1 MKKLILFSILLIVP
15 ISLFAQPPRGQFD
28 GMRKPPRRQQIEML
42 RIWKMT
48 EELDLTEQQAE
59 KFFPKL
65 RNEDKKIEEL
75 EQQRQKIFRNLH
87 EDVKKGEIDAKELDK
102 TINDLTEIQTDIIQK
117 HARFIRDMDGILS
130 TDQQARLI
138 IFRHRFRER
147 MVDMMRDVQRNRMNK
162 GKMRRR

>member
-15 ISLFAQPPRGQFD
+15 ISLFAQPPGSQFD
-28 GMRKPPRRQQIEML
+28 RMRKPPRRQQIEML

-117 HARFIRDMDGILS
+117 HARFIRDMDGILY

>member
-1 MKKLILFSILLIVP
+1 MKKLILFGILLIVP

-28 GMRKPPRRQQIEML
+28 GMRKPQRRQQIEML

>member
-15 ISLFAQPPRGQFD
+15 ISLFAQPPGSQFD
-28 GMRKPPRRQQIEML
+28 RMRKPPRRQQIEML

-75 EQQRQKIFRNLH
+75 EQQRQKIFRNPH

>member
-15 ISLFAQPPRGQFD
+15 ISLFAQPPGSQFD
-28 GMRKPPRRQQIEML
+28 RMRKPPRRQQIEML